1 MSSFRKT
8 ILGALTIGAFFVWY
22 TVFASASGKLT
33 ISFLDVGQG
42 DAIFIETPK
51 GQQILVDGGSS
62 RRVLSELSRVM
73 PALDRSIDL
82 VISTHADLDHL
93 GGLVEVL
100 RRYRTDAVLENGLKK
115 ETDAYPLWDKEIRLA
130 NTSRYIA
137 RAGSRIML
145 DSGAYID
152 ILGPL
157 DDEDKPNGMMVVARL
172 VYGKTEFLLTGD
184 LEREDELR
192 LLASSLDIKSDVLK
206 VAHHGSRFSTTDL
219 FLEKVVP
226 EYAIISVGAQNRYG
240 HPHSETLERLARTS
254 AHVFRTDTDGR
265 ITLVSDGRQIQV
277 DR

>member
-1 MSSFRKT
+1 MSSFRRT
-8 ILGALTIGAFFVWY
+8 ILGALAIAAFFVWY
-22 TVFASASGKLT
+22 AVFASASGELM

-51 GQQILVDGGSS
+51 GQQILVDGGSG

-100 RRYRTDAVLENGLKK
+100 RRYRVEAALENGLKK
-115 ETDAYPLWDKEIRLA
+115 ETDAYPMWDKEIRLA
-130 NTSRYIA
+130 NTPRHIV
-137 RAGSRIML
+137 RAGLRIVL

-157 DDEDKPNGMMVVARL
+157 EDDDKPNGMMVVARL
-172 VYGKTEFLLTGD
+172 VYGETEFLLTGD

-192 LLASSLDIKSDVLK
+192 LLASGLDVKSDVLK

-219 FLEKVVP
+219 FLEKVAP
-226 EYAIISVGAQNRYG
+226 EYAVISVGSQNRYG
-240 HPHSETLERLARTS
+240 HPHSETLERLAHTS
-254 AHVFRTDTDGR
+254 ARILRTDTNGR
-265 ITLVSDGRQIQV
+265 ITLVSDGASIRV
-277 DR
+277 E